1 MTKSKKLLL
10 SLLIIPFIAIAL
22 TACSKNVEGN
32 LSDLMDKVYSEV
44 YIDVAE
50 DERPYLET
58 FNPLEVAPDNLEYY
72 IGTTDIEYEEI
83 YVTEPAMSSIAH
95 STVLIRMKDGAD
107 IEAAK
112 TKIKDN
118 VNPRKWLCVEVP
130 EDEVIVK
137 NKGNLIILIMVA
149 NETDRNRIEAGFDN
163 L

>member
-1 MTKSKKLLL
+1 MKKTKKIIL
-10 SLLIIPFIAIAL
+10 SLLIIPLIAITL

-58 FNPLEVAPDNLEYY
+58 FDALEVAPDNLEYY

>member
-1 MTKSKKLLL
+1 MKKTKKIVL
-10 SLLIIPFIAIAL
+10 SLLIIPFVAITL

-32 LSDLMDKVYSEV
+32 LSDLMDKIYSEV
-44 YIDVAE
+44 YIDIAE
-50 DERPYLET
+50 DERPFLET
-58 FNPLEVAPDNLEYY
+58 FDALEVAPDNLEYY

-107 IEAAK
+107 IEDAK

>member
-118 VNPRKWLCVEVP
+118 VNPRKWLCVEVT

>member
-58 FNPLEVAPDNLEYY
+58 FDALEVAPDNLEYY

-112 TKIKDN
+112 TKIKDS

>member
-58 FNPLEVAPDNLEYY
+58 FDALEVAPDNLEYY

>member
-112 TKIKDN
+112 TKIKDS